1 MLGPTGEKEAGTGQL
16 VGLVQVAE
24 PRPAAAVAACSSVR
38 LSFLVVPSC
47 FCHPG
52 PIHRAAA
59 AEILRAAAAG
69 IGIVGVGFLLVKPGR
84 T

>member
-1 MLGPTGEKEAGTGQL
+1 MLEPTGEEEAGMGQL

-24 PRPAAAVAACSSVR
+24 PRPAAAVAARSSVR

-47 FCHPG
+47 FRHPG

-69 IGIVGVGFLLVKPGR
+69 IEIGGAGFLQV
-84 T
+84 